1 MRGTIFDLKRYAVH
15 DGPGIRLNVF
25 FKGCPLHCLWCH
37 NPEGVAFKPELMLM
51 SNRCARCGDCVRA
64 CSFGAL
70 SQNGDGLVRAD
81 RSRCTM
87 CGDCVEACQREA
99 IDIVGREV
107 SVEEV
112 LAEAEKERVFFEQSG
127 GGVTLTGGEPLAQP
141 DFAGALMDGLKQRG
155 FHLALDT
162 SGYARPEIFLSLAA
176 RADLIL
182 FDLKL
187 MDEDRHKKYTGV
199 SNDLILEN
207 LKSLGSAGKPV
218 WVRFPLIPGVND
230 DEANL
235 RAMAD
240 FLGGI
245 KSVQQVNV
253 LPYHRGGVE
262 KFRRLGREDEF
273 AVYEPPSEEKV
284 QAVIDFFR
292 NRGFQV
298 KRGG

>member
-1 MRGTIFDLKRYAVH
+1 
-15 DGPGIRLNVF
+15 
-25 FKGCPLHCLWCH
+25 
-37 NPEGVAFKPELMLM
+37 
-51 SNRCARCGDCVRA
+51 
-64 CSFGAL
+64 
-70 SQNGDGLVRAD
+70 
-81 RSRCTM
+81 
-87 CGDCVEACQREA
+87 
-99 IDIVGREV
+99 
-107 SVEEV
+107 
-112 LAEAEKERVFFEQSG
+112 
-127 GGVTLTGGEPLAQP
+127 
-141 DFAGALMDGLKQRG
+141 
-155 FHLALDT
+155 
-162 SGYARPEIFLSLAA
+162 
-176 RADLIL
+176 
-182 FDLKL
+182 
-187 MDEDRHKKYTGV
+187 
-199 SNDLILEN
+199 
-207 LKSLGSAGKPV
+207 PV

-235 RAMAD
+235 PAMAD